1 MPEWAERQ
9 LLHPEERRGR
19 EGKEGERGG
28 REREMPAGRPAG
40 AGSRGLQRAPEAVL
54 SPPPGP
60 CSPGEGVIAWGSG
73 GGDGGRDGTDTGLGY

>member
-1 MPEWAERQ
+1 MGRAPTSPPGGEAGE
-9 LLHPEERRGR
+9 GR
-19 EGKEGERGG
+19 EGRGKG
-28 REREMPAGRPAG
+28 REGWREGEMPAGQPAG

-60 CSPGEGVIAWGSG
+60 RSPGEGVIAWGSG